1 MKQATKMVLGATA
14 IVAVSAGVAGVTTYT
29 MLKPEQ
35 NKSLAFNDVFQ
46 QVKIQDWLL
55 WMRLIS
61 NRSI

>member
-29 MLKPEQ
+29 MLLLMMCSSK
-35 NKSLAFNDVFQ
+35 
-46 QVKIQDWLL
+46 VKIQDWLL
-55 WMRLIS
+55 WMRLIC